1 MVRSFRL
8 ANCLS
13 QLPELSS
20 ELFARFLDDPDCD
33 SSRELFEFGPLD
45 NRHRH
50 GLDPFPQF
58 QGLDHSSGRRKAR
71 PDPVAT
77 PVVTSNRP
85 VLRTRKGCF
94 KIGIDEQIKMTNER
108 ISL

>member
-33 SSRELFEFGPLD
+33 SSRELFEFGSLH

-50 GLDPFPQF
+50 VLDPLPQF
-58 QGLDHSSGRRKAR
+58 QGLDHPSGRRKAR
-71 PDPVAT
+71 PDPAAT
-77 PVVTSNRP
+77 PGW
-85 VLRTRKGCF
+85 LRQAPGP
-94 KIGIDEQIKMTNER
+94 
-108 ISL
+108 SHA